1 MIRYSKSPCTKCTL
15 HKCQTYS
22 SDVWGT
28 SAKHI
33 TYIYINT
40 LGIFGYLWASIIHF
54 TIKQTV
60 DGTHDTRDL
69 QISRPVPTAQMDHNG
84 MSFPKKLRMAERKPH
99 MTWTKGFPF
108 QYGWGAPSQQPSLR
122 ASQPE
127 QKASSKHISPSSYCH
142 PLVQQSG
149 LASNALT
156 CTPCICERWLNRQQL
171 DSQKQDEPT
180 RPHRTPHTRPAV
192 CKSAIQLQVCNQVH

>member
-1 MIRYSKSPCTKCTL
+1 MS
-15 HKCQTYS
+15 
-22 SDVWGT
+22 
-28 SAKHI
+28 
-33 TYIYINT
+33 
-40 LGIFGYLWASIIHF
+40 
-54 TIKQTV
+54 KQTF
-60 DGTHDTRDL
+60 DCTHDTWHL
-69 QISRPVPTAQMDHNG
+69 QISPPVPIIRA
-84 MSFPKKLRMAERKPH
+84 ARKPH
-99 MTWTKGFPF
+99 VTWTKGLPF
-108 QYGWGAPSQQPSLR
+108 QYGWGAPPQQPSLR

-192 CKSAIQLQVCNQVH
+192 CKVTFNCKSAIKCTGFTIWVRLNGLHAECS